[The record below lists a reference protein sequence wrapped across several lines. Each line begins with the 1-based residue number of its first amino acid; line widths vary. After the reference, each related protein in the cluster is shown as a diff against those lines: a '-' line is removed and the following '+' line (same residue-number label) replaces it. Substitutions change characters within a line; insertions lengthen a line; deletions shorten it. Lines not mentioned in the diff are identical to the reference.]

1 MTKPESTA
9 APGPLR
15 TPRKGA
21 SRVLRPTP
29 TEESRLEARMAEAKR
44 RARENLEEMTDKE
57 DAAITA
63 AAESDPD
70 NPPLESLEGF
80 RRAKGG
86 RPRAEHPKRQ
96 VTLRL
101 DQDVVDRL
109 KAEGPGWQ
117 TRANTALRK
126 AVGLK

>member
-1 MTKPESTA
+1 MNKPDGKA
-9 APGPLR
+9 ASGPLR
-15 TPRKGA
+15 PSRKPAPRG
-21 SRVLRPTP
+21 RRTTQ
-29 TEESRLEARMAEAKR
+29 TEEKRLEARMAEAKR
-44 RARENLEEMTDKE
+44 LARESLEEMTDEE

-70 NPPLESLEGF
+70 NPPLESLDGF
-80 RRAKGG
+80 HRAKGG
-86 RPRAEHPKRQ
+86 RPRSDNPKLQ